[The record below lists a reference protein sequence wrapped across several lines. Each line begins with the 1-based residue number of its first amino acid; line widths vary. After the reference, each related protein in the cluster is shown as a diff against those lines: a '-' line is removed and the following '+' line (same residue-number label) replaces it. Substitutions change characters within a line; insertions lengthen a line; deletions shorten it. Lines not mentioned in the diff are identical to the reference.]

1 MIFRVFL
8 FFDIKKIFA
17 ATPRLPAYKQSTDK
31 HDLRIGRRFQKPI
44 IPVDSPIWPQEKKV
58 GCSIRKFRC
67 NPIG

>member
-44 IPVDSPIWPQEKKV
+44 IPVDSPI
-58 GCSIRKFRC
+58 
-67 NPIG
+67 